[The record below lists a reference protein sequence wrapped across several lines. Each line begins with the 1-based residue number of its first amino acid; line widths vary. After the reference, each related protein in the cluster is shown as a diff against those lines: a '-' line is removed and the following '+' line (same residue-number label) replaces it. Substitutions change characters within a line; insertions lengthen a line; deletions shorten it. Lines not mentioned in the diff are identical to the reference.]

1 MSESNIISVELVL
14 GTPEKFYKFFSV
26 WSMSWTASYPTSL
39 NAFALRGRQ
48 WGTNAHLCTA
58 WDGWMDGWWWMDRK
72 HFFIWVQFS
81 NIIFLFKGVCDVAN
95 MTNHEENNFAKIWPY
110 MKTGSFYIL
119 VKIKLVM
126 WTPKKTVIWRI

>member
-1 MSESNIISVELVL
+1 
-14 GTPEKFYKFFSV
+14 
-26 WSMSWTASYPTSL
+26 
-39 NAFALRGRQ
+39 
-48 WGTNAHLCTA
+48 
-58 WDGWMDGWWWMDRK
+58 
-72 HFFIWVQFS
+72 
-81 NIIFLFKGVCDVAN
+81 